1 MKVALVI
8 ERFDPSRGGRE
19 VSTAQI
25 AEALARRGQEV
36 TVFCMSAGAGGQGFR
51 VQELKCWGLDRATR
65 LASFARSVR
74 GAARDGGFDIVHATL
89 PIPAANV
96 YQPRGGLVGAQE
108 AGSLR
113 RRSGTQRFVAQL
125 AQLLNAQHRKMHS
138 MERKLV
144 AKPETLCLAVSEM
157 VAREFMNY
165 YARDKNVRVIYNA
178 VNVPEVPQDQRRQW
192 RRQRREQVGA
202 GSGSPL
208 FLFVGMDFRRKGV
221 ANAIEAFARWRRSP
235 NGSPDARFVA
245 VGREDVATY
254 RRLARKLGVARQVHF
269 EPRADNI
276 WPWYAAADACVL
288 LTWYDP
294 CSRVVLEA
302 TRWALPS
309 ITTVFN
315 GAAEILAR
323 GAGLVVSSPDDV
335 NAVVKAMTDLADPD
349 RLAERRQACRDVA
362 DELSMDRH
370 VEQLLEAY
378 REVAGKND

>member
-25 AEALARRGQEV
+25 AEGLARRGQDV

-51 VQELKCWGLDRATR
+51 TQELKCWGLDRATK

-74 GAARDGGFDIVHATL
+74 GASRDGGFDIVHATM
-89 PIPAANV
+89 PIPSANV
-96 YQPRGGLVGAQE
+96 FQPRGGLVGAQE
-108 AGSLR
+108 AASLR
-113 RRSGTQRFVAQL
+113 RRRGLPRFLTQL
-125 AQLLNAQHRKMHS
+125 AQPLDPHRRKMRS

-144 AKPETLCLAVSEM
+144 ADPATLCLAVSEM

-165 YARDKNVRVIYNA
+165 YARDRNVRVIYNA
-178 VNVPEVPQDQRRQW
+178 VDVPDVSDDQRRAW
-192 RRQRREQVGA
+192 RKERRDQVGA
-202 GSGSPL
+202 GAASPL
-208 FLFVGMDFRRKGV
+208 FLSVAANFRLKGI
-221 ANAIEAFARWRRSP
+221 AQAIRAFARWYRSP
-235 NGSPDARFVA
+235 AASQGARLVA
-245 VGREDVATY
+245 VGQEKVGSY
-254 RRLARKLGVARQVHF
+254 RRLVKKLGLLKQVHF
-269 EPRADNI
+269 EPRADNV

-288 LTWYDP
+288 LSWYDP

-302 TRWALPS
+302 ARWAVPS

-335 NAVVKAMTDLADPD
+335 DAVVKAMADLSDPD
-349 RLAERRQACRDVA
+349 RLAARRQACRDIA

-370 VEQLLEAY
+370 VEQLLEVY
-378 REVAGKND
+378 REVTGKE

>member
-25 AEALARRGQEV
+25 AEGLARRGQDV
-36 TVFCMSAGAGGQGFR
+36 TVFCMEAGAGGQGFR
-51 VQELKCWGLDRATR
+51 TQELKCWGLDRATK

-74 GAARDGGFDIVHATL
+74 GASRDGGFDIVHATM

-96 YQPRGGLVGAQE
+96 FQPRGGLVGAQE

-113 RRSGTQRFVAQL
+113 RRRGMQRFLAQL
-125 AQLLNAQHRKMHS
+125 AQPLNAHHRKMHS

-144 AKPETLCLAVSEM
+144 ADPGVLCLAVSEM

-165 YARDKNVRVIYNA
+165 YARDRNVRVIYNA
-178 VNVPEVPQDQRRQW
+178 VNAPDVSQDQRQQW
-192 RRQRREQVGA
+192 RRERRDQVGA

-221 ANAIEAFARWRRSP
+221 AQAIQAFARWYRSP
-235 NGSPDARFVA
+235 NGSPDARFVT

-254 RRLARKLGVARQVHF
+254 RRLARKLGVARQVYF
-269 EPRADNI
+269 EPRADNV
-276 WPWYAAADACVL
+276 WPWYAAADVCVL
-288 LTWYDP
+288 LSWYDP

-302 TRWALPS
+302 VRWAVPS

-323 GAGLVVSSPDDV
+323 GAGLVVSSPDDID
-335 NAVVKAMTDLADPD
+335 AVVKAMADLSDPD
-349 RLAERRQACRDVA
+349 RLRTRQQACRDVA

-370 VEQLLEAY
+370 VEQLMEAY
-378 REVAGKND
+378 REVTGKE

>member
-25 AEALARRGQEV
+25 AEGLARRGQDV
-36 TVFCMSAGAGGQGFR
+36 TVFCMEAGAGGQGFR
-51 VQELKCWGLDRATR
+51 TRELKCWGLDRATR

-74 GAARDGGFDIVHATL
+74 GASRDGGFDIVHATL

-96 YQPRGGLVGAQE
+96 FQPRGGLVGAQE
-108 AGSLR
+108 AASLR
-113 RRSGTQRFVAQL
+113 RRRGLRRFLTQL
-125 AQLLNAQHRKMHS
+125 AQPLNPHHRKMLS

-144 AKPETLCLAVSEM
+144 ADPGVLCLAVSEM

-165 YARDKNVRVIYNA
+165 YARSENVRVIFNA
-178 VNVPEVPQDQRRQW
+178 VNLPDVSNEQRRTW
-192 RRQRREQVGA
+192 RQELREKVGV

-208 FLFVGMDFRRKGV
+208 FLSVGKDFWRKGV
-221 ANAIEAFARWRRSP
+221 AQAIQAFARWCRCPASSR
-235 NGSPDARFVA
+235 GARFVA
-245 VGREDVATY
+245 VGRENVASY
-254 RRLARKLGVARQVHF
+254 RRLARKLGVAGQVYF
-269 EPRADNI
+269 EPQADNI

-288 LTWYDP
+288 LSWYDP

-302 TRWALPS
+302 TRWAVPS

-323 GAGLVVSSPDDV
+323 GAGLVVSSPDDID
-335 NAVVKAMTDLADPD
+335 AVVKAMTDIADPD
-349 RLAERRQACRDVA
+349 RLAARRQACRDVA

-378 REVAGKND
+378 REVAGKE

>member
-25 AEALARRGQEV
+25 AEGLARRGQDV
-36 TVFCMSAGAGGQGFR
+36 TVFCMAAGAGGQGFR
-51 VQELKCWGLDRATR
+51 VQELKCWGLDRATK

-74 GAARDGGFDIVHATL
+74 GAAHDGGFDIVHATL

-96 YQPRGGLVGAQE
+96 FQPRGGLVGAQE
-108 AGSLR
+108 AASLR
-113 RRSGTQRFVAQL
+113 KRRGMERFLTQL
-125 AQLLNAQHRKMHS
+125 AQPLNAHRVKMRS

-178 VNVPEVPQDQRRQW
+178 VDAPDVPQGQRRQW
-192 RRQRREQVGA
+192 RQERRDQVGA
-202 GSGSPL
+202 GTGSPL
-208 FLFVGMDFRRKGV
+208 FLSVATNFRLKGV
-221 ANAIEAFARWRRSP
+221 AQALEAFAKWYRSP
-235 NGSPDARFVA
+235 NGSPGARFVA
-245 VGREDVATY
+245 LGQGKVASY
-254 RRLARKLGVARQVHF
+254 RWLVKKLGVAKQVHF
-269 EPRADNI
+269 EPRADNV

-288 LTWYDP
+288 LSWYDP

-302 TRWALPS
+302 ARWAVPS

-323 GAGLVVSSPDDV
+323 GAGLVVSSPDDI
-335 NAVVKAMTDLADPD
+335 NAVVKAMADLADPD

-370 VEQLLEAY
+370 VQQLMEAY

>member
-1 MKVALVI
+1 MKVALVV
-8 ERFDPSRGGRE
+8 ERFDPTRGGLE

-25 AEALARRGQEV
+25 AEGLARRGQDV
-36 TVFCMSAGAGGQGFR
+36 TVFCMTAGVGGQGFR
-51 VQELKCWGLDRATR
+51 TQELKCWGLDRATR

-96 YQPRGGLVGAQE
+96 FQPRGGLVGAQE

-113 RRSGTQRFVAQL
+113 RRRGMRRFLAQL
-125 AQLLNAQHRKMHS
+125 AQPLNAHHRKMHS

-144 AKPETLCLAVSEM
+144 ADPATLCLAVSEM

-178 VNVPEVPQDQRRQW
+178 VDVPGVSQDQRQQW
-192 RRQRREQVGA
+192 RRERRDQVGV

-221 ANAIEAFARWRRSP
+221 VQAIRAFARWCRSS
-235 NGSPDARFVA
+235 NGSPDARFVT
-245 VGREDVATY
+245 VGREDVAAY
-254 RRLARKLGVARQVHF
+254 RRLARKLGVARQVCF
-269 EPRADNI
+269 EPRADNV
-276 WPWYAAADACVL
+276 WSWYSAADVCVL
-288 LTWYDP
+288 LSWYDP

-302 TRWALPS
+302 VRWALPS

-323 GAGLVVSSPDDV
+323 GAGLVVSSPDDID
-335 NAVVKAMTDLADPD
+335 AVVKAMSELSDPG
-349 RLAERRQACRDVA
+349 RLAARRQACRDVA

-370 VEQLLEAY
+370 VEGLLGAY
-378 REVAGKND
+378 REVTGRQ

>member
-8 ERFDPSRGGRE
+8 ERFDPTRGGLE

-25 AEALARRGQEV
+25 AEGLARRGQDV
-36 TVFCMSAGAGGQGFR
+36 TVFCMAAGAGGEGFR
-51 VQELKCWGLDRATR
+51 TRELKCWGLDRATR

-96 YQPRGGLVGAQE
+96 FQPRGGLVGAQE

-113 RRSGTQRFVAQL
+113 RRRGMRRFLAQL
-125 AQLLNAQHRKMHS
+125 AQPLNAHHRKMHS

-144 AKPETLCLAVSEM
+144 ADPATLCLAVSEM

-178 VNVPEVPQDQRRQW
+178 VNVPEVSQDQRRQW
-192 RRQRREQVGA
+192 RRERRDQVGV

-221 ANAIEAFARWRRSP
+221 AQAIRAFARWYRSP
-235 NGSPDARFVA
+235 NGSPDARFVT

-254 RRLARKLGVARQVHF
+254 RRLARKLGVARQVCF
-269 EPRADNI
+269 EPRADNV
-276 WPWYAAADACVL
+276 WSWYAAADVCVL
-288 LTWYDP
+288 LSWYDP

-302 TRWALPS
+302 VRWALPS

-315 GAAEILAR
+315 GAAEVLAR
-323 GAGLVVSSPDDV
+323 GAGLVVSSPDDID
-335 NAVVKAMTDLADPD
+335 AVVKAMSELSDPG
-349 RLAERRQACRDVA
+349 RLAARRQACRDVA

-370 VEQLLEAY
+370 VEQLLQAY
-378 REVAGKND
+378 REVTGKQ

>member
-25 AEALARRGQEV
+25 AEGLARRGHDV
-36 TVFCMSAGAGGQGFR
+36 TVFCMEAGAGGQGFR
-51 VQELKCWGLDRATR
+51 TQELKCWGLDRATR

-74 GAARDGGFDIVHATL
+74 GASRDGGFDIVHATL

-96 YQPRGGLVGAQE
+96 FQPRGGLVGAQE
-108 AGSLR
+108 AASLR
-113 RRSGTQRFVAQL
+113 RRRGLRRFLTQL
-125 AQLLNAQHRKMHS
+125 AQPLDPHRRKMRS

-144 AKPETLCLAVSEM
+144 ADPATLCLAVSEM
-157 VAREFMNY
+157 AAREFMHY

-178 VNVPEVPQDQRRQW
+178 VDIPDVPGDQRLAW
-192 RRQRREQVGA
+192 RKERRELVGA
-202 GSGSPL
+202 AAGSPL
-208 FLFVGMDFRRKGV
+208 FLSVATNFRLKGV
-221 ANAIEAFARWRRSP
+221 AQAIRAFARWYRSP
-235 NGSPDARFVA
+235 AGSAGARLVA
-245 VGREDVATY
+245 VGQKKIGSY
-254 RRLARKLGVARQVHF
+254 RRLVKKLGLVKQVHF
-269 EPRADNI
+269 EPRADNV

-288 LTWYDP
+288 LSWYDP
-294 CSRVVLEA
+294 CGRVVLEA
-302 TRWALPS
+302 VRWAVPS

-323 GAGLVVSSPDDV
+323 GAGLVVSSPDDID
-335 NAVVKAMTDLADPD
+335 AVVKAMTELSDPD
-349 RLAERRQACRDVA
+349 RLAARRQACRDVA

-378 REVAGKND
+378 REVAGKQ

>member
-25 AEALARRGQEV
+25 AEGLARRGQDV
-36 TVFCMSAGAGGQGFR
+36 TVFCMAAGAGGQGFR
-51 VQELKCWGLDRATR
+51 TQELKCWGLDRATK

-74 GAARDGGFDIVHATL
+74 EAARDGQFDIVHATL
-89 PIPAANV
+89 PIPCANV
-96 YQPRGGLVGAQE
+96 FQPRGGLVEAQE
-108 AGSLR
+108 SAKLR
-113 RRSGTQRFVAQL
+113 HCHGLLRFL
-125 AQLLNAQHRKMHS
+125 THLTLPLNAHRRKTRS
-138 MERKLV
+138 MERKLICNP
-144 AKPETLCLAVSEM
+144 ATLCLAVSEM

-165 YARDKNVRVIYNA
+165 YARGENVRVIFNA
-178 VNVPEVPQDQRRQW
+178 VNLPDVSDEQRRTW
-192 RRQRREQVGA
+192 RQELREKVGV

-208 FLFVGMDFRRKGV
+208 FLSVGKDFWRKGV
-221 ANAIEAFARWRRSP
+221 AQAIEAFGQWYHSP
-235 NGSPDARFVA
+235 QGMPDARFVA
-245 VGREDVATY
+245 VGREKVRSY
-254 RRLARKLGVARQVHF
+254 RRLARKLGLAKQVHF

-288 LTWYDP
+288 LSWYDP

-302 TRWALPS
+302 TRWAVPS

-323 GAGLVVSSPDDV
+323 GAGLVVSSPDDID
-335 NAVVKAMTDLADPD
+335 AVVKAMADLSDPD
-349 RLAERRQACRDVA
+349 RLAARRQACRDVA

-370 VEQLLEAY
+370 VEQLMEAY
-378 REVAGKND
+378 REVAGKE

>member
-25 AEALARRGQEV
+25 AEGLARRGQDV
-36 TVFCMSAGAGGQGFR
+36 TVFCMEAGAGGQGFR
-51 VQELKCWGLDRATR
+51 TQELKCWGLDRATK
-65 LASFARSVR
+65 LASFARSVHE
-74 GAARDGGFDIVHATL
+74 AARDGQFDIVHATL
-89 PIPAANV
+89 PIPCANV
-96 YQPRGGLVGAQE
+96 FQPRGGLVGAQE

-113 RRSGTQRFVAQL
+113 KRHGMQRFLAQL
-125 AQLLNAQHRKMHS
+125 AQSLNAHHRKMHS

-144 AKPETLCLAVSEM
+144 SKPETLCLAVSEM

-178 VNVPEVPQDQRRQW
+178 VNAPDVSQDQRRQW
-192 RRQRREQVGA
+192 RLERRDQVGA

-221 ANAIEAFARWRRSP
+221 AQAIQAFARWYRSP
-235 NGSPDARFVA
+235 NGSPDARFVI

-254 RRLARKLGVARQVHF
+254 RRLVRKLGLVKQVHF

-276 WPWYAAADACVL
+276 WPWYAAADVCVL
-288 LTWYDP
+288 LSWYDP

-302 TRWALPS
+302 VRWAVPS

-323 GAGLVVSSPDDV
+323 GAGLVVSSPDDID
-335 NAVVKAMTDLADPD
+335 AVVKAMADLSDPD
-349 RLAERRQACRDVA
+349 RLAARRQACRDVA

-378 REVAGKND
+378 REVAGRQ